1 MSDTDSLFTRIG
13 GEQGV
18 VRLVK
23 SDLHALQ
30 TLREAE
36 ELRRLYPADLSVYE
50 PRKIEFLTGWLGG
63 PALYLER
70 HGMPMRR
77 ENHIRLPIDEKARD
91 AWMFCM
97 RHALAETVSDPELR
111 LQLEG
116 AFWRMA
122 DSLRRA

>member
-1 MSDTDSLFTRIG
+1 
-13 GEQGV
+13 
-18 VRLVK
+18 
-23 SDLHALQ
+23 
-30 TLREAE
+30 
-36 ELRRLYPADLSVYE
+36 
-50 PRKIEFLTGWLGG
+50 
-63 PALYLER
+63 
-70 HGMPMRR
+70 MPMLR

-116 AFWRMA
+116 AFGRMA